1 MIDKLKEVLDSL
13 PQLLMDNEVHT
24 MYIDYHKPFV
34 SRIWFQHGD
43 MRVFIHKIEPCDDS
57 SEALYHPHKWDSAMY
72 ISNGMY
78 EMGIGHSETNEPPK
92 HTDCKILL
100 SKGTFYEMT
109 AKDGWHYVNPIDNPC
124 YTVMVTGNLNGREMP
139 IEPNKPFRTLTQ
151 EEVLNILSQ
160 IPQLETVDKVILTK
174 QIISNE

>member
-1 MIDKLKEVLDSL
+1 MIDKLKEILEEL

-57 SEALYHPHKWDSAMY
+57 AEALFHPHKWDSAMY
-72 ISNGMY
+72 ICSGKY
-78 EMGIGHSETNEPPK
+78 EMGVGRSKTKKTPSVI
-92 HTDCKILL
+92 DCKLILP
-100 SKGTFYEMT
+100 KGTFYEMT
-109 AKDGWHYVNPIDNPC
+109 DKDSWHYVNPIDDAC
-124 YTVMVTGNLNGREMP
+124 YTIMVTGRLNGRIMP
-139 IEPNKPFRTLTQ
+139 IEPNKEFRTLSQ

-174 QIISNE
+174 QIISHE